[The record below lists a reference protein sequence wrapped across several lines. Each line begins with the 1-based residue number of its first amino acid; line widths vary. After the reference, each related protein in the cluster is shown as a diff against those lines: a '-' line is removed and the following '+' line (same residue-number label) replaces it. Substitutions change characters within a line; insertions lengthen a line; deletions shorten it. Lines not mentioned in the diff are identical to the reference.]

1 MKCVSMRRIKP
12 FRVFRV
18 QLPMKK
24 NDSYSQSFKALFQ
37 NLLPFVKP
45 YKGMIT
51 GTLFLTLIGSFA
63 AQVNPLLVNETI
75 NRVEELLRQPDPFQN
90 GLRLLFIISAIMLA
104 NELLNIGIQFGQK
117 YFGEKIRIRV
127 GSDLSQR
134 AVDRILTYKMS
145 FFAEPENQTGYLETR
160 INRGVESLIRLVQN
174 FFLDILPLFS
184 TAIIALVV
192 MFNANVYVGLMALVI
207 IPIYFFVS
215 QRQAHRLKG
224 WRRELRGQRERKNH
238 GLINIIDSITVI
250 KSFVRE
256 KMEGEKQYGVQM
268 EMLENQLQTR
278 RTSYVFESLKSFI
291 QQIGVVLIIILTV
304 FLVLDGQMG
313 IGAIMMHIM
322 LFRNVSAPISQ
333 LHRIYD
339 QVNDA
344 LIYADGF
351 FEVLD
356 NDGAIE
362 IGGTVKAGDV
372 QGRFE
377 VHDVNF
383 TYPNGKQAL
392 TEVSL
397 TLEKGKTTAI
407 VGLSGAGK
415 STLINLLSKFYKPD
429 SGIITLDG
437 IDLENYENGSLREN
451 IGLVLQKN
459 HIFKGTIYDNILY
472 GKVEATREEVMEAS
486 KKAFLHDQVSLLP
499 GGYETDASNL
509 SGGQQQRIAIAR
521 LFLKNPPV
529 IFLDEPTASLDA
541 IATEH
546 IKMSLDA
553 IKEGRTVVIISHSL
567 SQIVDADVIHVL
579 QEGRL
584 VETGSHESLYKQNG
598 EYRKI
603 FDASARSLNLD
614 KMLDTIAV

>member
-1 MKCVSMRRIKP
+1 MKINKT
-12 FRVFRV
+12 
-18 QLPMKK
+18 
-24 NDSYSQSFKALFQ
+24 NYTQSFKELFRH
-37 NLLPFVKP
+37 LWPFVKP

-51 GTLFLTLIGSFA
+51 GTLLLTLVGSFA
-63 AQVNPLLVNETI
+63 AQVNPLLINETI
-75 NRVEELLRQPDPFQN
+75 TRVEALLQQPNPLEN
-90 GLRLLFIISAIMLA
+90 GMRLLWVISAIMLA
-104 NELLNIGIQFGQK
+104 NELLNIGIHFGQR

-127 GSDLSQR
+127 GTDLSQA
-134 AVDRILTYKMS
+134 AVDRILTYKMDFYS
-145 FFAEPENQTGYLETR
+145 DPENQTGLLQTR

-192 MFNANVYVGLMALVI
+192 MYNANLYVGILATI
-207 IPIYFFVS
+207 IVPLYFYVS
-215 QRQAHRLKG
+215 QRQAKKLKG
-224 WRRELRGQRERKNH
+224 WRTELRGQRERKNH
-238 GLINIIDSITVI
+238 GLINIIDSINVI

-256 KMEGEKQYGVQM
+256 KMEGKKQYDVQLDM
-268 EMLENQLQTR
+268 MNNQLQTR
-278 RTSYVFESLKSFI
+278 QTSYVFDSLKSFI

-322 LFRNVSAPISQ
+322 LFRNVSAPIGQ

-339 QVNDA
+339 EVNDA
-344 LIYADGF
+344 IIYADGF
-351 FEVLD
+351 FDVLANDEAVEV
-356 NDGAIE
+356 GGQIE
-362 IGGTVKAGDV
+362 AQNVK
-372 QGRFE
+372 GRFE
-377 VHDVNF
+377 VKNVSF

-392 TEVSL
+392 FDVSL
-397 TLEKGKTTAI
+397 ALEPQKTTAI

-415 STLINLLSKFYKPD
+415 STLINLLCKFYSPD
-429 SGIITLDG
+429 NGEILLDG
-437 IDLENYENGSLREN
+437 VNLKEYENGSLREN

-472 GKVEATREEVMEAS
+472 GNTGATREEVIEAS
-486 KKAFLHDQVSLLP
+486 KNAYLHEQVLQLPDGYDSNAF
-499 GGYETDASNL
+499 NL

-521 LFLKNPPV
+521 LFLKNPPI

-546 IKMSLDA
+546 IKNSLDA
-553 IKEGRTVVIISHSL
+553 IKENRTVAIISHSL
-567 SQIVDADVIHVL
+567 SQIIDADTIHVL
-579 QEGRL
+579 KDGHL
-584 VETGSHESLYKQNG
+584 VESGTHEQLYKLNG

-614 KMLDTIAV
+614 KMLDTIEV

>member
-1 MKCVSMRRIKP
+1 MQMK
-12 FRVFRV
+12 
-18 QLPMKK
+18 
-24 NDSYSQSFKALFQ
+24 NEESYNHTFKALFQ
-37 NLLPFVKP
+37 NLIPYVKP

-51 GTLFLTLIGSFA
+51 GTLFLTLVGSFA

-75 NRVEELLRQPDPFQN
+75 TRVEELLKQPDPFQN
-90 GLRLLFIISAIMLA
+90 GLRLLIVITLIMLA

-127 GSDLSQR
+127 GSDLSQA
-134 AVDRILTYKMS
+134 AVDKLLQYKMS
-145 FFAEPENQTGYLETR
+145 FYAEPENQTGLLQTR

-192 MFNANVYVGLMALVI
+192 MYNANLYVGLLATI
-207 IPIYFFVS
+207 IVPAYFFVS
-215 QRQAHRLKG
+215 QKQAGRLKG
-224 WRRELRGQRERKNH
+224 WRIQLRGQRERKNH

-250 KSFVRE
+250 KSFVKE
-256 KMEGEKQYGVQM
+256 KFEGEKQYEVQM
-268 EMLENQLQTR
+268 EMLKNQLQTR
-278 RTSYVFESLKSFI
+278 RTSYVYESLKSFI

-304 FLVLDGQMG
+304 YLVLNGQMG

-322 LFRNVSAPISQ
+322 LFRNVSAPIGQ

-339 QVNDA
+339 EINDA
-344 LIYADGF
+344 LIYADGY
-351 FEVLD
+351 FEVIQNED
-356 NDGAIE
+356 AIE
-362 IGGTVKAGDV
+362 IGGTYKTKNVKGWFDV
-372 QGRFE
+372 NNL
-377 VHDVNF
+377 NF
-383 TYPNGKQAL
+383 TYPNGKKAL
-392 TEVSL
+392 SNINLKIES
-397 TLEKGKTTAI
+397 GKTTAV

-429 SGIITLDG
+429 SGNIYLDN
-437 IDLENYENGSLREN
+437 IDLEEYENGSLRNN

-459 HIFKGTIYDNILY
+459 HIFKGTIYDNISY
-472 GKVEATREEVMEAS
+472 GKKDATNEEIVEAS
-486 KKAFLHDQVSLLP
+486 KRAYLHDQVLSLP
-499 GGYETDASNL
+499 EGYNTDASNL

-521 LFLKNPPV
+521 LFLKNPPI

-553 IKEGRTVVIISHSL
+553 IKENRTVVIISHSL
-567 SQIVDADVIHVL
+567 SQIVDADYIHVL
-579 QEGRL
+579 KEGEL
-584 VETGSHESLYKQNG
+584 VETGTHEDLYKLNG

-603 FDASARSLNLD
+603 FDASARSLNID
-614 KMLDTIAV
+614 KMIDTLAEH

>member
-1 MKCVSMRRIKP
+1 MQMK
-12 FRVFRV
+12 
-18 QLPMKK
+18 
-24 NDSYSQSFKALFQ
+24 NEESYNHTFKALFQ
-37 NLLPFVKP
+37 NLIPYVKP

-51 GTLFLTLIGSFA
+51 GTLFLTLVGSFA

-75 NRVEELLRQPDPFQN
+75 TRVEELLKQPDPFQN
-90 GLRLLFIISAIMLA
+90 GLRLLIVITLIMLA

-127 GSDLSQR
+127 GSDLSQA
-134 AVDRILTYKMS
+134 AVDKLLQYKMS
-145 FFAEPENQTGYLETR
+145 FYAEPENQTGLLQTR

-192 MFNANVYVGLMALVI
+192 MYNANLYVGLLATI
-207 IPIYFFVS
+207 IVPAYFFVS
-215 QRQAHRLKG
+215 QKQAGRLKG
-224 WRRELRGQRERKNH
+224 WRMQLRGQRERKNH

-250 KSFVRE
+250 KSFVKE
-256 KMEGEKQYGVQM
+256 KFEGEKQYEVQM
-268 EMLENQLQTR
+268 EMLNNQLQTR
-278 RTSYVFESLKSFI
+278 RTSYVYESLKSFI

-304 FLVLDGQMG
+304 YLVLNGQMG

-322 LFRNVSAPISQ
+322 LFRNVSAPIGQ

-339 QVNDA
+339 EINDA
-344 LIYADGF
+344 LIYADGY
-351 FEVLD
+351 FEVIQNED
-356 NDGAIE
+356 AIE
-362 IGGTVKAGDV
+362 IGGTYKTKNVKGWFDV
-372 QGRFE
+372 NNL
-377 VHDVNF
+377 NF
-383 TYPNGKQAL
+383 TYPNGKKAL
-392 TEVSL
+392 SNINLKIES
-397 TLEKGKTTAI
+397 GKTTAV

-429 SGIITLDG
+429 SGNIYLDN
-437 IDLENYENGSLREN
+437 IDLEEYENGSLRNN

-459 HIFKGTIYDNILY
+459 HIFKGTIYDNISY
-472 GKVEATREEVMEAS
+472 GKKDATNEEIVEAS
-486 KKAFLHDQVSLLP
+486 KRAYLHDQVLSLP
-499 GGYETDASNL
+499 EGYNTDASNL

-521 LFLKNPPV
+521 LFLKNPPI

-553 IKEGRTVVIISHSL
+553 IKENRTVVIISHSL
-567 SQIVDADVIHVL
+567 SQIVDADYIHVL
-579 QEGRL
+579 KEGEL
-584 VETGSHESLYKQNG
+584 VETGTHEDLYKLNG

-603 FDASARSLNLD
+603 FDASARSLNID
-614 KMLDTIAV
+614 KMIDTLAEH

>member
-1 MKCVSMRRIKP
+1 MINKET
-12 FRVFRV
+12 
-18 QLPMKK
+18 
-24 NDSYSQSFKALFQ
+24 YTQSFKALFR
-37 NLLPFVKP
+37 NLVPFVKP
-45 YKGMIT
+45 YRGMIA
-51 GTLFLTLIGSFA
+51 GTLFLTLVGSFA

-75 NRVEELLRQPDPFQN
+75 NRVEDLLRQPDPFQN
-90 GLRLLFIISAIMLA
+90 GMRLLLIISAIMLA

-117 YFGEKIRIRV
+117 YFGEKIRIKV
-127 GSDLSQR
+127 GSDLSQ
-134 AVDRILTYKMS
+134 ASVERILSYKMS
-145 FFAEPENQTGYLETR
+145 FFSEPGNQTGLLQTR
-160 INRGVESLIRLVQN
+160 INRGIESLIGLVQN

-192 MFNANVYVGLMALVI
+192 MYNANPYVGLLATI
-207 IPIYFFVS
+207 IVPAYFYVS
-215 QRQAHRLKG
+215 QKQAGRLKG
-224 WRRELRGQRERKNH
+224 WRIQLRGQRERKNH

-256 KMEGEKQYGVQM
+256 EPEGKKQYDVQM
-268 EMLENQLQTR
+268 EMLNNQLQTR
-278 RTSYVFESLKSFI
+278 RTSYVYESLKSFI

-351 FEVLD
+351 FEVLS
-356 NDGAIE
+356 NDEAVE
-362 IGGTVKAGDV
+362 AGGDIRAGNV
-372 QGRFE
+372 QGQFE
-377 VHDVNF
+377 VRDVTF

-392 TEVSL
+392 SNVTLS
-397 TLEKGKTTAI
+397 LEKGKTTAI

-415 STLINLLSKFYKPD
+415 STLINLLCKFYKPD
-429 SGIITLDG
+429 SGKILLDG
-437 IDLENYENGSLREN
+437 VDLEDYENGSLRNN

-472 GKVEATREEVMEAS
+472 GKLDATVEEVIEAS
-486 KKAFLHDQVSLLP
+486 KRAFLHDQVLLLP
-499 GGYETDASNL
+499 EGYDTDAFNL

-521 LFLKNPPV
+521 LFLKDPPV

-567 SQIVDADVIHVL
+567 SQIIDADVIHVL
-579 QEGRL
+579 KDGRL
-584 VETGSHESLYKQNG
+584 VETGSHESLYKLNG

-614 KMLDTIAV
+614 KMLDTLAV

>member
-1 MKCVSMRRIKP
+1 MNNNKTNK
-12 FRVFRV
+12 
-18 QLPMKK
+18 
-24 NDSYSQSFKALFQ
+24 QSFNALFR

-45 YKGMIT
+45 YRKMIT
-51 GTLFLTLIGSFA
+51 GTLLLTLVGSFA
-63 AQVNPLLVNETI
+63 AQVNPLIVNETVT
-75 NRVEELLRQPDPFQN
+75 RVQALLSESDPFEK
-90 GLRLLFIISAIMLA
+90 GIRLLIIISLIMLG
-104 NELLNIGIQFGQK
+104 NELLNIGIRFGQK

-127 GSDLSQR
+127 GSDLSQA
-134 AVDRILTYKMS
+134 AVERILTYKMA
-145 FFAEPENQTGYLETR
+145 FYADPDNQTGLLQTR

-192 MFNANVYVGLMALVI
+192 MYHANLYVGLLATI
-207 IPIYFFVS
+207 IVPAYFYVS
-215 QRQAHRLKG
+215 QRQARRLKG
-224 WRRELRGQRERKNH
+224 WRMELRGQRERKNH

-256 KMEGEKQYGVQM
+256 KLEGKKQYDVQM
-268 EMLENQLQTR
+268 DMLNNQLQTR
-278 RTSYVFESLKSFI
+278 QTSYIYESLKSFI

-304 FLVLDGQMG
+304 YLVLDGQMG

-322 LFRNVSAPISQ
+322 LFRNVSAPIGQ

-339 QVNDA
+339 EVNDA
-344 LIYADGF
+344 VIYADGF
-351 FEVLD
+351 FSVLGDDDAPEVS
-356 NDGAIE
+356 GR
-362 IGGTVKAGDV
+362 VKAEKV
-372 QGRFE
+372 QGAFSVE
-377 VHDVNF
+377 HLNF
-383 TYPNGKQAL
+383 TYPNGTKAL
-392 TEVSL
+392 HDVSL
-397 TLEKGKTTAI
+397 TLEPGKTTAI

-415 STLINLLSKFYKPD
+415 STLINLLCKFYQPD
-429 SGIITLDG
+429 SGQVYLDG
-437 IDLENYENGSLREN
+437 LELEEYDNESLRDN

-459 HIFKGTIYDNILY
+459 HIFKGSIYDNILY
-472 GKVEATREEVMEAS
+472 GDTGATREQVIEAS
-486 KKAFLHDQVSLLP
+486 GSAYLHEQVLELP
-499 GGYETDASNL
+499 AGYDTDAQQL

-553 IKEGRTVVIISHSL
+553 IKENRTVAIISHSL
-567 SQIVDADVIHVL
+567 SQIVDADSIYVMK
-579 QEGRL
+579 EGRM
-584 VETGSHESLYKQNG
+584 VESGSHESLYAQDG

-614 KMLDTIAV
+614 KMMQTLAG

>member
-1 MKCVSMRRIKP
+1 MINKET
-12 FRVFRV
+12 
-18 QLPMKK
+18 
-24 NDSYSQSFKALFQ
+24 YSQSFKALFR
-37 NLLPFVKP
+37 NLVPYVKP
-45 YKGMIT
+45 YRKMIA
-51 GTLFLTLIGSFA
+51 GTLLLTLVGSFA

-75 NRVEELLRQPDPFQN
+75 NRVEELLRQSDPFEN
-90 GLRLLFIISAIMLA
+90 GVRLLLIISAIMLA

-117 YFGEKIRIRV
+117 YFGEKIRIKV
-127 GSDLSQR
+127 GSDLSQA
-134 AVDRILTYKMS
+134 AVDRILRYKMS
-145 FFAEPENQTGYLETR
+145 FFSEPENQTGLLQTR
-160 INRGVESLIRLVQN
+160 INRGIESLIGLVQN

-192 MFNANVYVGLMALVI
+192 MYNANLYVGLLATI
-207 IPIYFFVS
+207 IVPAYFYVS
-215 QRQAHRLKG
+215 QKQAGRLKG
-224 WRRELRGQRERKNH
+224 WRIQLRGQRERKNH

-256 KMEGEKQYGVQM
+256 EPEGKKQYDVQM
-268 EMLENQLQTR
+268 EMLNNQLQTR
-278 RTSYVFESLKSFI
+278 RTSYVYESLKSFI

-351 FEVLD
+351 FEVLA
-356 NDGAIE
+356 NDDAVE
-362 IGGTVKAGDV
+362 VGGDIKAQDVKG
-372 QGRFE
+372 QFE
-377 VHDVNF
+377 VRDVTF
-383 TYPNGKQAL
+383 TYPNGKEAL
-392 TEVSL
+392 SDVSL

-415 STLINLLSKFYKPD
+415 STLINLLCKFYKPD
-429 SGIITLDG
+429 RGEILLDG
-437 IDLENYENGSLREN
+437 IDLEEYENGSLRNN

-472 GKVEATREEVMEAS
+472 GKLDATREEVIEAS
-486 KKAFLHDQVSLLP
+486 KSAFLHDQVLLLP
-499 GGYETDASNL
+499 DGYDTDASNL

-579 QEGRL
+579 KEGRL
-584 VETGSHESLYKQNG
+584 VETGSHESLYKLNG

-614 KMLDTIAV
+614 KMLDTIAG